1 MPTVHSKFFYSLE
14 FKNIKDMRK
23 KKKTLLH
30 DQKKYAEI
38 QEKRAEKVINSD
50 SYDELLEFE
59 GSLLDDV
66 SEALIGKSQVNNIVP
81 YMLEMLLESPF
92 EPNDISKVIYNSG
105 GGNKET
111 FKFFQKTAFN
121 AVKEWI
127 NGYIQ
132 HETNPGVRFYLT
144 VFLDDLNG
152 IYSNLSKIIANDQ
165 FIDRSKNRLTAT
177 NNEIVVSHLTMIKTL
192 VTSSKS
198 DRNNLLRDLKADKR
212 FKVPN
217 EWNAALIKCFRDE
230 EWRKL
235 KDYLVFNPVL
245 FKVCFLKVFKDSIQS
260 WLEKK
265 NAKFKKNELKYRVE
279 SICDNAHVL
288 EFEFSPKLALNKKYQ
303 LCGLSNAKSYN
314 DLIVSV
320 TGYVKEKLR
329 YKCNIQDKNKTFAV
343 KSSNLVPM
351 GNS

>member
-1 MPTVHSKFFYSLE
+1 
-14 FKNIKDMRK
+14 MRR
-23 KKKTLLH
+23 KKKTLLSS
-30 DQKKYAEI
+30 QKKYAEI
-38 QEKRAEKVINSD
+38 QEERAEKVINSN

-81 YMLEMLLESPF
+81 FMLEMLLESPF
-92 EPNDISKVIYNSG
+92 EANGITKAIYNSG
-105 GGNKET
+105 GGNKEAL
-111 FKFFQKTAFN
+111 KFFQKTAFN
-121 AVKEWI
+121 AIKEWI
-127 NGYIQ
+127 DGYIQ

-152 IYSNLSKIIANDQ
+152 IYSNLSKINANDQ

-198 DRNNLLRDLKADKR
+198 DRNILLRELKADKR
-212 FKVPN
+212 FKLPN

-245 FKVCFLKVFKDSIQS
+245 FKVCFLRVFKDSIQS

-265 NAKFKKNELKYRVE
+265 NAKFKENELKYSVA
-279 SICDNAHVL
+279 SICDNAYVL
-288 EFEFSPKLALNKKYQ
+288 EFNFFPKLALKNKFQ
-303 LCGLSNAKSYN
+303 LRGLSSSNSYN
-314 DLIVSV
+314 NRIVTV
-320 TGYVKEKLR
+320 TGYVEKKFR
-329 YKCNIQDKNKTFAV
+329 YVCHLQGENKSLAV
-343 KSSNLVPM
+343 KSRNLFPM
-351 GNS
+351 GHS